1 MDFPLGLGNRLT
13 FTLHASLAVSDFD
26 FAELMEKTET
36 QVVKGIKF

>member
-1 MDFPLGLGNRLT
+1 MDFSIRFGKSP
-13 FTLHASLAVSDFD
+13 TLRCMPLAVSDFD

>member
-1 MDFPLGLGNRLT
+1 MDFSIRFGKSPPLRM
-13 FTLHASLAVSDFD
+13 HKLAVSDFD

>member
-1 MDFPLGLGNRLT
+1 MDFSIRFGKSYLYVAC
-13 FTLHASLAVSDFD
+13 HAVSDFD

>member
-1 MDFPLGLGNRLT
+1 MDFPLGLGNRLP
-13 FTLHASLAVSDFD
+13 LRCMPLAVSDFD

>member
-1 MDFPLGLGNRLT
+1 MDFSIRFGKSPT
-13 FTLHASLAVSDFD
+13 FTLHAISGDFD

>member
-1 MDFPLGLGNRLT
+1 MDFSIRFGKSYL
-13 FTLHASLAVSDFD
+13 LHKPLAVSDFD

>member
-1 MDFPLGLGNRLT
+1 MDFSIRFGKSPYL
-13 FTLHASLAVSDFD
+13 TLHKPLAVSDFD

>member
-1 MDFPLGLGNRLT
+1 MDFPFVFH
-13 FTLHASLAVSDFD
+13 FTLHALAVSDFD

>member
-13 FTLHASLAVSDFD
+13 FTLHKPLAVSD
-26 FAELMEKTET
+26 FAELMERET

>member
-1 MDFPLGLGNRLT
+1 MDFSIRFGKSPT
-13 FTLHASLAVSDFD
+13 FTLHKPLAVSDFD

>member
-1 MDFPLGLGNRLT
+1 MDFPLGLGNRLPRCMP
-13 FTLHASLAVSDFD
+13 LAVSDFD